1 MNEDIIYLLKTD
13 DIIKNEYVYKIG
25 RSTQPNL
32 KRLNAYPKEYKI
44 IIIRSCID
52 CIYIERELIELFN
65 IKYKKA
71 YKNEYFTGNENEMIC
86 DINKIVD
93 DEYTASLI
101 DKPTISLKITSNNNI
116 CYKSLDDNIYN
127 QVKSFYMKYSNYFVC
142 SNIKNNIWWE
152 FKNHTWINDKEG
164 NSIKTLLLKELKKE
178 YETENT
184 NTYIKQATAV
194 LIEKEELKQYRIRI
208 NKIILQLSNN
218 RFINTLMN
226 ECKNL
231 FYNPTFNQNTD
242 NNITLVETK

>member
-1 MNEDIIYLLKTD
+1 
-13 DIIKNEYVYKIG
+13 
-25 RSTQPNL
+25 
-32 KRLNAYPKEYKI
+32 
-44 IIIRSCID
+44 
-52 CIYIERELIELFN
+52 
-65 IKYKKA
+65 
-71 YKNEYFTGNENEMIC
+71 
-86 DINKIVD
+86 
-93 DEYTASLI
+93 
-101 DKPTISLKITSNNNI
+101 
-116 CYKSLDDNIYN
+116 
-127 QVKSFYMKYSNYFVC
+127 MKYSNYFVC

-152 FKNHTWINDKEG
+152 FKNNTWMNDKEG

-184 NTYIKQATAV
+184 NTYMKQATAV

-242 NNITLVETK
+242 NNITH